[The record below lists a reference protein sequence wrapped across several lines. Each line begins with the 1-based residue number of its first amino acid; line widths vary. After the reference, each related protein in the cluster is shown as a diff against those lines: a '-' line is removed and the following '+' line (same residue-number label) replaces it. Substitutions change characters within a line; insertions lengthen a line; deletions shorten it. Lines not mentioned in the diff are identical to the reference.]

1 MLNRSPVYQQRTWA
15 QQVLRYLRIGSIT
28 TLCLVLFLYVSFIA
42 LMTVTEQRW
51 LGSPAFHPAIDVVS
65 QQPHQMTL
73 IDHGAP
79 SLAMR
84 LEMIRS
90 AEKSLDLEFFIY
102 ELDAASRLV
111 AQALAEKARSGV
123 QVRLLVDFSLAVF
136 ELRPAYAHELAQA
149 GVQVRYY
156 NTSTIARFFSVQHRT
171 HRKILLADTKSA
183 IVGGRNIANDYFDL
197 SAHYNFLDSDVL
209 ISGEIVNAMQ
219 ESFDLYWESPWAVK
233 PGDIDQNETDE
244 LDENQRPR
252 LLDTHPDDAQ
262 ILARLASVS
271 TTLPSHVCPSI
282 RFVTDYP
289 GAGLQNR
296 QVFTAIKETLA
307 TAKQRVVAES
317 PYLVL
322 RDDGLAVAAQLG
334 ARGVELTV
342 LTNSLHSTDAYY
354 TVSPLFFSLGSLAE
368 AKLDLYAYSGDA
380 GPQSDGF
387 PGSQRWGVHSKR
399 AVIDDD
405 TIMIG
410 TYNIDPRS
418 ANLNSELMVVCQGS
432 TALAAQMSA
441 DLEQRIARARPVVV
455 DSIVVRSHL
464 IGDASTSSI
473 VLMGIAAPVASLF
486 DFLL

>member
-1 MLNRSPVYQQRTWA
+1 MFRQRTWK
-15 QQVLRYLRIGSIT
+15 QRVLRYFRIGSIT
-28 TLCLVLFLYVSFIA
+28 ALSLVLLLYLSFLA
-42 LMTVTEQRW
+42 LMTITEQRW
-51 LGSPAFHPAIDVVS
+51 LGSPAFHSAIDVVS
-65 QQPHQMTL
+65 QKPHQMTL
-73 IDHGAP
+73 IDQGAI

-90 AEKSLDLEFFIY
+90 AQTSLDLEFFIY
-102 ELDAASRLV
+102 ELDSASRLV
-111 AQALAEKARSGV
+111 AQALAAKAESGV
-123 QVRLLVDFSLAVF
+123 RVRLLVDFSLAVF
-136 ELRPAYAHELAQA
+136 KLRPAYARELAQA

-156 NTSTIARFFSVQHRT
+156 NTATIARFFSVQHRT
-171 HRKILLADTKSA
+171 HRKILLADTSSA
-183 IVGGRNIANDYFDL
+183 IIGGRNIANDYFDL
-197 SAHYNFLDSDVL
+197 STHYNFLDSDVL
-209 ISGEIVNAMQ
+209 ISGDIVGAMQ
-219 ESFDLYWESPWAVK
+219 ESFDLYWDSPWAVR
-233 PGDIDQNETDE
+233 PDEVDQNDNDGDGVPNLSHLLE
-244 LDENQRPR
+244 QRPE
-252 LLDTHPDDAQ
+252 DAQ
-262 ILARLASVS
+262 ILARLA
-271 TTLPSHVCPSI
+271 TLDAALPSHECPKI

-289 GAGLQNR
+289 GAGLQHR

-334 ARGVELTV
+334 ARGVALTV

-368 AKLDLYAYSGDA
+368 AKLDLYAYSGAARPQA
-380 GPQSDGF
+380 GAF

-399 AVIDDD
+399 AVIDDH

-432 TALAAQMSA
+432 PALAAQMSA
-441 DLEQRIARARPVVV
+441 DLHERIGRAQPVIV
-455 DSIVVRSHL
+455 DSIIVRSHL

-473 VLMGIAAPVASLF
+473 ILMGIAAPVASLF